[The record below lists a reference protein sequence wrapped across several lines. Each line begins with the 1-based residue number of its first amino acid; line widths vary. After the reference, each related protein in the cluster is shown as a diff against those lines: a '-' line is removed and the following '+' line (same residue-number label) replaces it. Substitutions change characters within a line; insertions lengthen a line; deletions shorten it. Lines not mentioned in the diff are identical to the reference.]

1 MTAVR
6 RNHQPSSRGARP
18 AATVPAIAAL
28 SAAVLDLRDAA
39 AGLAA
44 RLRAGTGPSSPPG
57 TYARTAAACT
67 AAQMT
72 AQAWLLV
79 QAAMPPGPALDT
91 GQANGLNR
99 AGQAPAGDDAPQ
111 LAGAAWALG
120 AMTTWLADR
129 SGEPAARQLSGAAAC
144 LAAARGELSRTA
156 AGLPHTA
163 GTR

>member
-6 RNHQPSSRGARP
+6 RNHQPSNRCARH

-28 SAAVLDLRDAA
+28 SAAVLDLRNAA

-44 RLRAGTGPSSPPG
+44 RLRAGTGPSSPAG
-57 TYARTAAACT
+57 SYARTAAACT

-79 QAAMPPGPALDT
+79 QAAMPPGPALDPV
-91 GQANGLNR
+91 QAGGPDR
-99 AGQAPAGDDAPQ
+99 AGPVPAGDDAPQ

-120 AMTTWLADR
+120 AMTTWLAGR

-156 AGLPHTA
+156 AGPQQTA